1 MDSAD
6 SVELHARFI
15 ELITAL
21 DGVSQTVDK
30 HTSKVQ
36 QLDLKQ
42 LELENHL
49 SSAVASLKAVL
60 ERAMLVSKYFEE
72 LGGVEEIVRQ
82 VIDLNRTVHES
93 STNIDQL
100 NKTFEG
106 SSGRIE
112 RDIQSLSNE
121 QRRTADQLSSLV
133 KAVSGI
139 VNTQTES
146 GLLIIELGDA
156 VRRISELQLVPVR
169 KRKQVEEDLQTQQAA
184 LYEPL
189 DSCDDDSRAPNQA
202 HFP

>member
-93 STNIDQL
+93 STDIDQM

-106 SSGRIE
+106 SSARIV

-121 QRRTADQLSSLV
+121 QRRTADQLSSLA

-169 KRKQVEEDLQTQQAA
+169 KRKQVEEDLQT
-184 LYEPL
+184 
-189 DSCDDDSRAPNQA
+189 
-202 HFP
+202 